1 MFPQFGNGVGLGKLF
16 AHPRLR
22 EADIGWSQC
31 FRALRLDLIHNPQV
45 DFQKRTH
52 GVRILFRERAIR
64 DKEYGLRCTAIL
76 RMRRNFEPERF
87 GFAGERRP
95 DGEDIAVPVLE
106 RAEGGCRF
114 QFLDLDVL
122 LLKPERGEPFV
133 EQIAGR
139 RFFGAQDE
147 LALDGFGRPEDIRE
161 IGIESLFRKDRA
173 IGAGQDHVGRRFVV
187 GDGNHFHLIAHGG
200 LHGGN
205 RPATGDGPIV
215 GPDVFD
221 EALAGIEPEHDDVQS
236 GFLVPAF
243 FLCVPCQKRLVLAKP
258 CRTEGF
264 GQGGRRL
271 KQAAEKRAY
280 CKQCLESHN
289 RFLCVE
295 CCKPGS
301 GPDATRP

>member
-1 MFPQFGNGVGLGKLF
+1 MQPG
-16 AHPRLR
+16 A
-22 EADIGWSQC
+22 
-31 FRALRLDLIHNPQV
+31 
-45 DFQKRTH
+45 
-52 GVRILFRERAIR
+52 
-64 DKEYGLRCTAIL
+64 
-76 RMRRNFEPERF
+76 
-87 GFAGERRP
+87 
-95 DGEDIAVPVLE
+95 
-106 RAEGGCRF
+106 
-114 QFLDLDVL
+114 
-122 LLKPERGEPFV
+122 
-133 EQIAGR
+133 EQIVRGG
-139 RFFGAQDE
+139 FFRAQDE
-147 LALDGFGRPEDIRE
+147 LAAHGVRTAVD
-161 IGIESLFRKDRA
+161 IGITGIGSLGLQDRA
-173 IGAGQDHVGRRFVV
+173 VGAGQDHVGRRFVV

-200 LHGGN
+200 LHGWN